1 MARKRLLWHLFP
13 AFLLI
18 TLISLVSVTWYV
30 THSLREF
37 HLQQTETD
45 LLARARLV
53 EYQLLGRFDSAD
65 ELWIDRLCKQLGDKS
80 DSRITVI
87 LADGQVLGDSDESPD
102 QMDNHA
108 NRPEV
113 YPNRLGKIG
122 RSVRFSHTLG
132 QTMMYVALPVQTNDA
147 YVGSIRV
154 AVPMTAI
161 EATLQGLRWRIL
173 YGGIAAAL
181 FAVLVS
187 WWISRRISRPLENMK
202 LGAEKFARGEL
213 ETRLQISGS
222 EETSS
227 LADAMN
233 RMAAELNDRIHTV
246 LQQRNEIEAVLAS
259 MVEGVLAVDVDE
271 KILRL
276 NRAAADMLG
285 ISLKGCVA
293 RPIQEVVRKVDL
305 QRFIVTTLQSQKPVE
320 EDLIL
325 HGSQDRFLQAHGTR
339 LLGSEGRQLGALVVL
354 NDVTRLRRLEN
365 IRSDF
370 VANVSHELKTPIT
383 AIKGFVETLLDGAI
397 DQPEDA
403 RRFLEIVTRQA
414 ERLNAIIEDLLDL
427 SRIERESELEQV
439 PLSDSNIGSL
449 LASARQICLTR
460 AQQDRV
466 QVRIECPDELVALI
480 NAPLLEQ
487 AVTNLIDNAIKY
499 SPADSE
505 VIVSAERCGAGL
517 EIKVADQGCGIAEEH
532 LSRLFERFYRVDKAR
547 SRKQGGTGLGLAI
560 VKHIVQAHGGEVS
573 VRSVPGQGSV
583 FTLQLPGPAPDLD

>member
-1 MARKRLLWHLFP
+1 MARKRLLWHLYP

-18 TLISLVSVTWYV
+18 TLVSLVSVTWYV

-53 EYQLLGRFDSAD
+53 EHQLRGKFDPAA
-65 ELWIDRLCKQLGDKS
+65 EGWIDELCKQLGAKS
-80 DSRITVI
+80 GSRITVI
-87 LADGQVLGDSDESPD
+87 LADGEVLGDSDEAPD

-108 NRPEV
+108 NRPEI
-113 YPNRLGKIG
+113 YPNRLGQVG
-122 RSVRFSHTLG
+122 RSVRFSHTLS
-132 QTMMYVALPVQTNDA
+132 QTMMYVAVPVLQGAT
-147 YVGSIRV
+147 YIGSVRV

-161 EATLQGLRWRIL
+161 EATLQGIRWRIL
-173 YGGIAAAL
+173 YGGVIAVLLAA
-181 FAVLVS
+181 LVS

-202 LGAEKFARGEL
+202 LGAERFARGEL
-213 ETRLQISGS
+213 ETRLQVSGS

-246 LQQRNEIEAVLAS
+246 LRQRNEIEAVLAS
-259 MVEGVLAVDVDE
+259 MVEGVLAVDIDE
-271 KILRL
+271 KILRF
-276 NRAAADMLG
+276 NRAAAEMLG
-285 ISLKGCVA
+285 VSLKRGVG
-293 RPIQEVVRKVDL
+293 RPVQEVIRKVDL
-305 QRFIVTTLQSQKPVE
+305 QRFIVMTLESQVPVE
-320 EDLIL
+320 EDLVL
-325 HGSQDRFLQAHGTR
+325 HGVQDRFLQAHGTR
-339 LLGSEGRQLGALVVL
+339 LLGSEGKQLGALIVL

-397 DQPEDA
+397 DQPDDA
-403 RRFLEIVTRQA
+403 RRFLGIVVRQA

-427 SRIERESELEQV
+427 SRIEQESELDQV
-439 PLSDSNIGSL
+439 PLSDCNVGAL
-449 LASARQICLTR
+449 LSSARQICLMR

-466 QVRIECPDELVALI
+466 RVRIECPDNLVATV

-499 SPADSE
+499 SSAGSE
-505 VIVSAERCGAGL
+505 VIVSAERLGSGL
-517 EIKVADQGCGIAEEH
+517 EIKVADEGCGIAEEH

-560 VKHIVQAHGGEVS
+560 VKHIVQAHGGEVTVQS
-573 VRSVPGQGSV
+573 APDKGSV
-583 FTLQLPGPAPDLD
+583 FTLQIPGTDPDLN